1 LTLVHRRLRL
11 ALVSFLALAGAACS
25 SAAPAASERTT
36 PTPATAVAGKV
47 SATLRGFSSY
57 AASVVGAEVA
67 VADDPGGTTARTLSA
82 RTKNGTPTTL
92 LVLDEREVGAGVWY
106 RVQLPVKPNGTTGW
120 VRATNV
126 QVSGLRHRLVIDR
139 NSFTM
144 DLLEDERVVRTFEI
158 GVGTDETPTP
168 DGTYYVTELLRP
180 PDQNT
185 TYGHYVFALSGFSE
199 VLEDWPDGGVLGI
212 HGTNDPDGSIGR
224 KVSHGCIRL
233 RNEDVAQ
240 LATMLPLGTPVTVE
254 A

>member
-1 LTLVHRRLRL
+1 LTLVHRRSGL
-11 ALVSFLALAGAACS
+11 ALVSFLALAGTACS
-25 SAAPAASERTT
+25 SAVPAASDRTT
-36 PTPATAVAGKV
+36 TTPATAVAGTA
-47 SATLRGFSSY
+47 SATLRGYSAY
-57 AASVVGAEVA
+57 AASVAGDELA
-67 VADDPGGTTARTLSA
+67 VAETAGGAPDRTLSA
-82 RTKNGTPTTL
+82 RTKNGAPTTL
-92 LVLDEREVGAGVWY
+92 LVLDEAELDSDVWY

-120 VRATNV
+120 VRATDV
-126 QVSGLRHRLVIDR
+126 KVSGLRHRLVIDR
-139 NSFTM
+139 DAFTM
-144 DLLEDERVVRTFEI
+144 DLLENGKVVRTFEI

-199 VLEDWPDGGVLGI
+199 VLEDWPDGGILGI
-212 HGTNDPDGSIGR
+212 HGTNDPNGSLGR

-233 RNEDVAQ
+233 RNEDVTQ